1 MQHLLALLGTPQLLS
16 STLPKPVL
24 LFLWHFL
31 WLLACLDWVLL
42 LLLLR
47 RWKVNIFLRDTFSFV
62 LLLQRLLTSFWKD
75 VSWPTLCRARFC

>member
-16 STLPKPVL
+16 SALTKPVL

-31 WLLACLDWVLL
+31 WLLACLYWI
-42 LLLLR
+42 LLLR

-62 LLLQRLLTSFWKD
+62 LLQRLLTSF
-75 VSWPTLCRARFC
+75 C